1 MNINDEIKRIEN
13 AIITTNKVVLEQ
25 IQMESDLKNEIFS
38 IKKILVDQEKKLVKF
53 HSALLNQEQKI
64 KRNHRFLLAEM
75 ILLWIFTLIS
85 AFEIAHLR
93 G

>member
-1 MNINDEIKRIEN
+1 MKEEIERLQN
-13 AIITTNKVVLEQ
+13 AIITTNEVVLEHMQ
-25 IQMESDLKNEIFS
+25 NTKTIEENVFKA
-38 IKKILVDQEKKLVKF
+38 EKKLIEQGGKLEILTDF
-53 HSALLNQEQKI
+53 IFEQEKKI

-85 AFEIAHLR
+85 AFEIVHLR

>member
-1 MNINDEIKRIEN
+1 MNINDDIKRIEN
-13 AIITTNKVVLEQ
+13 AIMTTNEVVLKHMQTTKTIE
-25 IQMESDLKNEIFS
+25 ENVFKAG
-38 IKKILVDQEKKLVKF
+38 KKLIEHGGKLEILTDF
-53 HSALLNQEQKI
+53 IFEQEQKI

>member
-1 MNINDEIKRIEN
+1 MNINDDIKRIEN
-13 AIITTNKVVLEQ
+13 AIITTNEVVLEH
-25 IQMESDLKNEIFS
+25 IQTTKDIEDNVFKAEKRLIDQGGKLEVLKDLIF
-38 IKKILVDQEKKLVKF
+38 E
-53 HSALLNQEQKI
+53 QEQKI